1 MKNKFFY
8 YCSPLIYPVMPEA
21 SGTTVIKL
29 DFAAIIMNHVPENMD
44 ELEDTEVD
52 VEIDVFY

>member
-1 MKNKFFY
+1 
-8 YCSPLIYPVMPEA
+8 MPEA

-52 VEIDVFY
+52 VDIDVFY